1 MRAGP
6 RSLQG
11 RLLVL
16 VLAAVALGWSAAAA
30 LVALDVR
37 HELDATFPEHSAEST

>member
-1 MRAGP
+1 MRLP

-16 VLAAVALGWSAAAA
+16 VLGTGARRVGGH
-30 LVALDVR
+30 R
-37 HELDATFPEHSAEST
+37 GC